1 MKNQHVSL
9 PGLQAAAIT
18 FLTLRGVAAEKI
30 FCADA
35 NNKVVAISS
44 CDDATPGTFFMFAS
58 EEEHPIAST
67 VEPGTV
73 NLHDSAGFTDR
84 VNARF
89 QREVGMQ
96 ELESGGFGKRACDG
110 SNGS

>member
-9 PGLQAAAIT
+9 PGLQAAAVA
-18 FLTLRGVAAEKI
+18 FVTLRGVAAERV

-44 CDDATPGTFFMFAS
+44 CDDSAPSTFFMFAS
-58 EEEHPIAST
+58 EEEHTVGST
-67 VEPGTV
+67 VDAETV
-73 NLHDSAGFTDR
+73 DLHDGAGFTDR
-84 VNARF
+84 INARF
-89 QREVGMQ
+89 QREAGMQ

-110 SNGS
+110 STGS